1 MRKILVIDDE
11 KPTLKMFRLFLNA
24 YGYEVFIAEDGQTG
38 LEIYK
43 KESPEIVFTD
53 IKMPGM
59 DGIEVLRKI
68 KEINPLT
75 EVIVVTGH
83 GDMDL
88 AIQALNL
95 GATDFIN
102 KPIGKIA
109 LDSALGRAEER
120 IKLSGIQENEI
131 LFQNRDNLTII
142 DIKGNITSISEPL
155 LSDAFKNAS
164 EYDTSNILLRF
175 DEISSVNGAG
185 IAILIKLLSAS
196 KKKNKVVAITGISEN
211 FKQIFEMAGITK
223 FVKIFDK
230 QEDAIK
236 YLTVKGVEAGKL

>member
-11 KPTLKMFRLFLNA
+11 KPTLKMFRLFLIA
-24 YGYEVFIAEDGQTG
+24 YGYEVLIAEDGQTG
-38 LEIYK
+38 LEIFK
-43 KESPEIVFTD
+43 KESPDIVFTD

-68 KEINPLT
+68 KETDPLT

-102 KPIGKIA
+102 KPIAKIA
-109 LDSALGRAEER
+109 LDSALGRADER

-131 LFQNRDNLTII
+131 LFQNRGNLTII
-142 DIKGNITSISEPL
+142 DIKGNITSISEPF

-164 EYDTSNILLRF
+164 EHDASNILLCF

-185 IAILIKLLSAS
+185 IAILIKLFSAFR
-196 KKKNKVVAITGISEN
+196 KENKGVAITGISEN
-211 FKQIFEMAGITK
+211 FKQIFEMAGITR
-223 FVKIFDK
+223 FAKIFDK
-230 QEDAIK
+230 QEDAVNH
-236 YLTVKGVEAGKL
+236 LTDK

>member
-11 KPTLKMFRLFLNA
+11 KPTLKMFRLFLIA

-68 KEINPLT
+68 KETDPLT

-102 KPIGKIA
+102 KPIAKIA
-109 LDSALGRAEER
+109 LDSALGRADER
-120 IKLSGIQENEI
+120 IKLAGTQENEI
-131 LFQNRDNLTII
+131 LFQNRDNLTTI
-142 DIKGNITSISEPL
+142 DIKGNITSISESF
-155 LSDAFKNAS
+155 LSGAFKTAS
-164 EYDTSNILLRF
+164 EHDASNILLRF

-196 KKKNKVVAITGISEN
+196 RKENKVVAITGISEN
-211 FKQIFEMAGITK
+211 FKQIFEMAGITR
-223 FVKIFDK
+223 FAKIFDK

-236 YLTVKGVEAGKL
+236 HLTLS

>member
-11 KPTLKMFRLFLNA
+11 KPTLKMFRLFLIA
-24 YGYEVFIAEDGQTG
+24 YGYEVLIAEDGQTG
-38 LEIYK
+38 LEIFK
-43 KESPEIVFTD
+43 KESPDIVFTD

-68 KEINPLT
+68 KETDPLT

-95 GATDFIN
+95 GAADFIN
-102 KPIGKIA
+102 KPIAKIA

-120 IKLSGIQENEI
+120 IKLSGTQENEI
-131 LFQNRDNLTII
+131 LFQKRDNLAII
-142 DIKGNITSISEPL
+142 DIKGNITSTSEPF
-155 LSDAFKNAS
+155 LSDAFKKAS
-164 EYDTSNILLRF
+164 EHDSSNILLRF

-185 IAILIKLLSAS
+185 IAILIKLLSVS
-196 KKKNKVVAITGISEN
+196 RKENKVVAITGISEN
-211 FKQIFEMAGITK
+211 FKQIFEMAGITR
-223 FVKIFDK
+223 FAKIFDK

-236 YLTVKGVEAGKL
+236 HLTLS

>member
-11 KPTLKMFRLFLNA
+11 KPTLKMFRLFLIA
-24 YGYEVFIAEDGQTG
+24 YGYEVFVAEDGQTG
-38 LEIYK
+38 LEIFE
-43 KESPEIVFTD
+43 KESPDIVFTD

-68 KEINPLT
+68 KETDPLT

-102 KPIGKIA
+102 KPIAKIA
-109 LDSALGRAEER
+109 LDSALGRANER
-120 IKLSGIQENEI
+120 IKLAGTQENKI
-131 LFQNRDNLTII
+131 LFQNRDNLTTI
-142 DIKGNITSISEPL
+142 DIKGNITSISEPF
-155 LSDAFKNAS
+155 LSGAFKNAS
-164 EYDTSNILLRF
+164 EHDASNILLRF

-196 KKKNKVVAITGISEN
+196 RKENKVVAITGISEN
-211 FKQIFEMAGITK
+211 FKQIFEMAGITR
-223 FVKIFDK
+223 FAKIFDK
-230 QEDAIK
+230 QEDSVNH
-236 YLTVKGVEAGKL
+236 LTLS

>member
-11 KPTLKMFRLFLNA
+11 KPTLKMFRLFLIA
-24 YGYEVFIAEDGQTG
+24 YGYEVFIAEDGKTG
-38 LEIYK
+38 LEIFK
-43 KESPEIVFTD
+43 KESPDIVFTD

-59 DGIEVLRKI
+59 DGIEVLHKI
-68 KEINPLT
+68 KETDPLT
-75 EVIVVTGH
+75 EVIVITGH

-95 GATDFIN
+95 GAADFIN
-102 KPIGKIA
+102 KPIAKIA
-109 LDSALGRAEER
+109 LDSALGRADER
-120 IKLSGIQENEI
+120 IKLSGTQENKV

-142 DIKGNITSISEPL
+142 DIKGNITSISEPF

-164 EYDTSNILLRF
+164 EHDTSNILFRF
-175 DEISSVNGAG
+175 DEIASVNGAG

-196 KKKNKVVAITGISEN
+196 RKENKVVAITGISEN
-211 FKQIFEMAGITK
+211 FKQIFEMAGITR

-230 QEDAIK
+230 EEDAIN
-236 YLTVKGVEAGKL
+236 YLTAS